1 MISLSKSEEQLM
13 EYIWQLEKAFMK
25 ELIESYPDPRPASTT
40 IATLLKRMLDKGVIA
55 FNQYGNS
62 REYYPLIKKTD
73 YFSRQVNSM
82 IENYFDNS
90 VLQFASFFTKETN
103 LTKKQLEELKRIVD
117 NEIKKKK

>member
-1 MISLSKSEEQLM
+1 M
-13 EYIWQLEKAFMK
+13 EYIWQQEKAFMK